1 VTPPVPS
8 APSGTAPD
16 GTAPD
21 GTAPDARRPRASRR
35 NHPVV
40 RVTHWIAAVAI
51 VVMTGSGLQIFNAY
65 PRFRPRGGAP
75 WPLWPWEGMP
85 APKWATFGGWLA
97 GGRRWHFAMMWV
109 LVVNG
114 LVYLAWVYLHGE
126 WRDLVPRRG
135 DPRDAWQ
142 MVRFYVGR
150 RKDHPLQ
157 GKHNA
162 LQKLA
167 YFSLPLLTAA
177 VVLTGVAIWKP
188 VSLGWLTALFGGY
201 AWARWWHFASMLAV
215 VGLAAG
221 HVFMV
226 FAVDPYAIRSM
237 TTGGYDPALSPEARN
252 ARPFHHLLPR
262 YRDWRHRH
270 VERGDGP
277 PAAEIAP

>member
-1 VTPPVPS
+1 
-8 APSGTAPD
+8 
-16 GTAPD
+16 
-21 GTAPDARRPRASRR
+21 
-35 NHPVV
+35 
-40 RVTHWIAAVAI
+40 VTHWIAAVAI

-97 GGRRWHFAMMWV
+97 GGRWWHFAMMWV

-135 DPRDAWQ
+135 DPRDAWRWSSSTSAAAGSPAPGQ
-142 MVRFYVGR
+142 AQRAAEAR
-150 RKDHPLQ
+150 L
-157 GKHNA
+157 
-162 LQKLA
+162 LLA
-167 YFSLPLLTAA
+167 SVLTAWWC
-177 VVLTGVAIWKP
+177 LTGIAIWKP

-201 AWARWWHFASMLAV
+201 AWARWWHFAAMLAV
-215 VGLAAG
+215 VALAAG

-262 YRDWRHRH
+262 YRDWRRRH
-270 VERGDGP
+270 VEHDDGP
-277 PAAEIAP
+277 AAAEIAP